1 LHPEEIIFSY
11 REVKGFD
18 YPIFIIHTGHK
29 LVTKPYSVPY
39 QKNIYWLIISN
50 SYFRHFIREKNGIL
64 SSSHQYITS
73 RINKNVML
81 KNYLKIAWRN
91 ITRNKVFSFINMLGL
106 ALGMTCCLFIFLWV
120 KDEKSIDNFHKDGKD
135 LYTVYQ
141 TITANGQIDGNYE
154 SPIRASQGNNMPVF
168 LMEDLK
174 DKVPEVRNVAFYATG
189 YELPWGHPETL
200 QVGEKIIKF
209 NGSRAGEDFL
219 KMFSYPV
226 LAGDATNALETVN
239 SVAIS
244 RKVAEIFF
252 KTPQDAIG
260 KTIRY
265 ENRADLPLTVTAVFE
280 NIPKE
285 SSLQFDFLLS
295 WQAQKSRLEWA
306 SNTFQTYVQLAS
318 NANTKIVESKINQLL
333 QTRMEK
339 SPGVKTEFGLQ
350 LFGDMYLKN
359 VFVNGKPTTGRI
371 EYVRI
376 FSGVAI
382 FILLIACINFMNL
395 ATARSMKRAKEVGL
409 RKVVGS
415 SRGQLIAQFYGES
428 MMFAVLS
435 MLLSILFLFL
445 LLPAFNYFTQKH
457 IDFPYTDSFF
467 WTSLLLVVV
476 GTGLIAGS
484 YPALYLSSLQPVRI
498 LKGVLKFTSGSVL
511 FRKGLTVFQFI
522 LSIVLLIATIII
534 VRQTDYIQTTDLG
547 YNRENL
553 VYIRIEG
560 ELSNIKNYLLF
571 KQQASQMPGIAMI
584 DRSTETPQS
593 MNFIAAAAAINW
605 EGKGKND
612 AVGFNP
618 ASVGFDFVK
627 LMKLKMAEGR
637 DFSMQYPTDSTDAF
651 LVNEEAVKQMGMKNP
666 IGKWVS
672 AWAKKG
678 HIVGVLK
685 DYHTR
690 SLHDPILPVMLD
702 IKEGEYFGV
711 IIAKTKPGQTKEA
724 LASLEKVYKEINPKF
739 AFAYQFVDEEF
750 KKMYSGELIVSKLSV
765 LFATLAILISCLGLL
780 GLVIFAAEQRTK
792 EIGIRKVLGAS
803 IQQIVAMFS
812 KDFVKLILIA
822 FVIAAPIGW
831 YIMNAWLRDFT
842 YRINVTWWTFGL
854 ALAFAL
860 IVAFATISYQAIKAA
875 IANPVKSLRS
885 E

>member
-1 LHPEEIIFSY
+1 
-11 REVKGFD
+11 
-18 YPIFIIHTGHK
+18 
-29 LVTKPYSVPY
+29 
-39 QKNIYWLIISN
+39 
-50 SYFRHFIREKNGIL
+50 
-64 SSSHQYITS
+64 
-73 RINKNVML
+73 ML
-81 KNYLKIAWRN
+81 KNYLTIAWRN
-91 ITRNKVFSFINMLGL
+91 ISRNKIFSLINVLGL
-106 ALGMTCCLFIFLWV
+106 SLGMTCCLFIFLWV
-120 KDEKSIDNFHKDGKD
+120 KDEKSIDNFHKDGNT

-141 TITANGQIDGNYE
+141 TITANGKVDGNYE
-154 SPIRASQGNNMPVF
+154 SPIRQSQGNNMAVF

-174 DKVPEVRNVAFYATG
+174 EKLPEVKNVAFYATG
-189 YELPWGHPETL
+189 YELPWGHSETL

-209 NGSRAGEDFL
+209 NGARAGEDFL

-226 LAGDATNALETVN
+226 LAGDATNALKTVTN
-239 SVAIS
+239 VAIS
-244 RKVAEIFF
+244 RKVADIFF
-252 KTPQDAIG
+252 KSPQDAIG

-265 ENRADLPLTVTAVFE
+265 ENRSDLPLMVTAVFE

-306 SNTFQTYVQLAS
+306 SSSFQTYVQLAS
-318 NANTKIVESKINQLL
+318 NADAKIVESKINRLL
-333 QTRMEK
+333 QSRMEK
-339 SPGVKTEFGLQ
+339 TPGVKTEFGLQ
-350 LFGDMYLKN
+350 SFGDMYLKN

-415 SRGQLIAQFYGES
+415 SRAQLIAQFYGES
-428 MMFAVLS
+428 LMFAVLS
-435 MLLSILFLFL
+435 MILSIIFLAI
-445 LLPAFNYFTQKH
+445 LLPQFNYFTQKH
-457 IDFPYTDSFF
+457 IDFPFADKFF
-467 WTSLLLVVV
+467 WLSLFSVVI

-484 YPALYLSSLQPVRI
+484 YPALYLSALQPVRV
-498 LKGVLKFTSGSVL
+498 LKGVVKFTSNSIL
-511 FRKGLTVFQFI
+511 FRKGLTVFQFT
-522 LSIVLLIATIII
+522 LSILLLIATIVI
-534 VRQTDYIQTTDLG
+534 VRQTNYIQSSDLG

-553 VYIRIEG
+553 IYIRIEG

-571 KQQASQMPGIAMI
+571 KQETSNKPGIATV

-593 MNFIAAAAAINW
+593 MNFIAAPDAINW

-627 LMKLKMAEGR
+627 LMKLKIVEGR

-651 LVNEEAVKQMGMKNP
+651 LVNEEAVRRMGMKDP
-666 IGKWVS
+666 IGKRVS

-690 SLHDPILPVMLD
+690 SLRDPILPVMLD

-711 IIAKTKPGQTKEA
+711 IIVKTKPGQTIEA
-724 LASLEKVYKEINPKF
+724 LASLEKVYKEINPEF

-750 KKMYSGELIVSKLSV
+750 KKMYSGELIISKLSV

-803 IQQIVAMFS
+803 LEQIVAMFS

-831 YIMNAWLRDFT
+831 YVMNAWLRDFT
-842 YRINVTWWTFGL
+842 YRINVTWWTFAL
-854 ALAFAL
+854 ALSFAL
-860 IVAFATISYQAIKAA
+860 FVAFATMSYQAIKAA

>member
-1 LHPEEIIFSY
+1 MF
-11 REVKGFD
+11 
-18 YPIFIIHTGHK
+18 
-29 LVTKPYSVPY
+29 
-39 QKNIYWLIISN
+39 
-50 SYFRHFIREKNGIL
+50 
-64 SSSHQYITS
+64 
-73 RINKNVML
+73 
-81 KNYLKIAWRN
+81 KNYFKTAWRN
-91 ITRNKVFSFINMLGL
+91 VSRNKIFSLINILGL

-120 KDEKSIDNFHKDGKD
+120 KDEKNVDNFHRDGKD

-141 TITANGQIDGNYE
+141 TFTANGKVDGNYE
-154 SPIRASQGNNMPVF
+154 SPIQASQGNNIPVF

-174 DKVPEVRNVAFYATG
+174 EKIPEVKNVAFYATG

-200 QVGEKIIKF
+200 QVGDKIIKF

-226 LAGDATNALETVN
+226 LAGDAANALKTRN
-239 SVAIS
+239 NIAIS

-260 KTIRY
+260 KAIRY
-265 ENRADLPLTVTAVFE
+265 EDRSDIPLTVTAVFE

-295 WQAQKSRLEWA
+295 WQAQKTGLAWS
-306 SNTFQTYVQLAS
+306 SNSFQTYVQLAS
-318 NANTKIVESKINQLL
+318 NVDIKNVESKINHTVQG
-333 QTRMEK
+333 RMEK
-339 SPGVKTEFGLQ
+339 IPGLKTEFGLQ
-350 LFGDMYLKN
+350 RFGDMYLKN
-359 VFVNGKPTTGRI
+359 VFVNGQPVTGRI

-415 SRGQLIAQFYGES
+415 SRSQLIAQFYGES
-428 MMFAVLS
+428 LLFALIA
-435 MLLSILFLFL
+435 MILSIIFLVL

-457 IDFPYTDSFF
+457 IGFPFKETFF
-467 WTSLLLVVV
+467 WTSLLSVVV

-498 LKGVLKFTSGSVL
+498 LKGVVKFSSGSIL
-511 FRKGLTVFQFI
+511 FRKGLTVFQFT
-522 LSIVLLIATIII
+522 LSIVLLIATIVI
-534 VRQTDYIQTTDLG
+534 VRQTNYIQTTDLG
-547 YNRENL
+547 YNRDNL

-560 ELSNIKNYLLF
+560 ELSKISNYLLF
-571 KQQASQMPGIAMI
+571 KQEASKIPGVAMI

-593 MNFIAAAAAINW
+593 MNFIAADGAIDW
-605 EGKGKND
+605 QDKGKNYN
-612 AVGFNP
+612 VGFNP

-627 LMKLKMAEGR
+627 LMKLKIVEGR

-651 LVNEEAVKQMGMKNP
+651 LVNEEAVKRMGMKNP

-685 DYHTR
+685 DYHSR
-690 SLHDPILPVMLD
+690 SLRDPILPVMLD

-711 IIAKTKPGQTKEA
+711 IIVKTKQGQTKEA
-724 LASLEKVYKEINPKF
+724 LSGLEKVYKNINPKF

-750 KKMYSGELIVSKLSV
+750 KKMYTGELIVSKLSV

-812 KDFVKLILIA
+812 KEFVKLILIA
-822 FVIAAPIGW
+822 FVVAAPIGW
-831 YIMNAWLRDFT
+831 FMMSTWLSDFT
-842 YRINVTWWTFGL
+842 YRINITWWTFGL
-854 ALAFAL
+854 ALTFAL
-860 IVAFATISYQAIKAA
+860 FVAFATMSYQAIRAA
-875 IANPVKSLRS
+875 IANPVKSLRT

>member
-1 LHPEEIIFSY
+1 
-11 REVKGFD
+11 
-18 YPIFIIHTGHK
+18 
-29 LVTKPYSVPY
+29 
-39 QKNIYWLIISN
+39 
-50 SYFRHFIREKNGIL
+50 
-64 SSSHQYITS
+64 
-73 RINKNVML
+73 
-81 KNYLKIAWRN
+81 
-91 ITRNKVFSFINMLGL
+91 
-106 ALGMTCCLFIFLWV
+106 V
-120 KDEKSIDNFHKDGKD
+120 KDEKSIDNFHSDGKD

-141 TITANGQIDGNYE
+141 TITANGKVDGNYE
-154 SPIRASQGNNMPVF
+154 SPIRQSNGNNMPVF

-174 DKVPEVRNVAFYATG
+174 EKIPEVRNIAFYATG

-200 QVGEKIIKF
+200 QVGDKIIKF

-219 KMFSYPV
+219 KMFSYPI
-226 LAGDATNALETVN
+226 LAGDALNALKTVN

-265 ENRADLPLTVTAVFE
+265 EDRADLPLTVTAVFE

-285 SSLQFDFLLS
+285 SSLQFDFLMS
-295 WQAQKSRLEWA
+295 WQAQKSKLEWS
-306 SNTFQTYVQLAS
+306 SNTFQTFVQLKPDARTK
-318 NANTKIVESKINQLL
+318 NTESKINALL
-333 QTRMEK
+333 QSRMEK
-339 SPGVKTEFGLQ
+339 NPGIKTEFGLQ
-350 LFGDMYLKN
+350 LFSDMYLKN
-359 VFVNGKPTTGRI
+359 VFVNGKPETGRI
-371 EYVRI
+371 EYIRI

-395 ATARSMKRAKEVGL
+395 ATSRSMKRAKEVGL

-428 MMFAVLS
+428 LLFALLA
-435 MLLSILFLFL
+435 MILSILFLII

-457 IDFPYTDSFF
+457 LGFPFKESFF
-467 WTSLLLVVV
+467 WISSFSVVIM
-476 GTGLIAGS
+476 TGLIAGS
-484 YPALYLSSLQPVRI
+484 YPALYLSSLKPVRI
-498 LKGVLKFTSGSVL
+498 LKGIVRFTAGSIL
-511 FRKGLTVFQFI
+511 FRKGLTVFQFT

-534 VRQTDYIQTTDLG
+534 VRQTDYILNSDLG
-547 YNRENL
+547 YNRDNL
-553 VYIRIEG
+553 IYVRIEG
-560 ELSNIKNYLLF
+560 ELSKIKNYLLF
-571 KQQASQMPGIAMI
+571 KQEASKLPGIAMI

-593 MNFIAAAAAINW
+593 MNFIAGDAAINW

-627 LMKLKMAEGR
+627 LMKLNIAEGR
-637 DFSMQYPTDSTDAF
+637 DFSKQYPTDSTDAF
-651 LVNEEAVKQMGMKNP
+651 LVNEEAVKRMGMKDP
-666 IGKWVS
+666 LGKWVS

-690 SLHDPILPVMLD
+690 SLHDPILPVILD

-711 IIAKTKPGQTKEA
+711 IIIKTRPGQTKQS
-724 LASLEKVYKEINPKF
+724 LAGLEKVYKEINPKF

-750 KKMYSGELIVSKLSV
+750 KKMYRSELIVSKLSV
-765 LFATLAILISCLGLL
+765 LFAALAIIISCLGLL

-803 IQQIVAMFS
+803 IQQIVSMFS
-812 KDFVKLILIA
+812 KEFVKLILIA
-822 FVIAAPIGW
+822 FAIAAPVGW
-831 YIMNAWLRDFT
+831 YFMNSWLSDFT
-842 YRINVTWWTFGL
+842 YRITISWWIFAL
-854 ALAFAL
+854 ALGSAL
-860 IVAFATISYQAIKAA
+860 FVSFATMSYQAIKAA
-875 IANPVKSLRS
+875 VANPVRSLRS